1 MKIGIQDTLKKVPL
15 LNLPDKPLTSSTQ
28 EELPIADITDDL
40 ILFKDGGA
48 AIILESTSL
57 NFGLLS
63 EKEQEAVIYAYAA
76 LLNSLSF
83 TIQIIVRSQKKDIS
97 NYLNYLDLAWKKIT
111 NPKLKDLMGSYKN
124 FISET
129 IKKKN
134 VLGKRFFVVIP
145 FSPLELGVAKSFLA
159 VTKRKGPLPFPKS
172 YIIKKAATILF
183 PRRDHL
189 MRQAGRLGIKLT
201 PLPKDDVI
209 ELFYDV
215 YNPKAPIIKSTANP
229 TVSTGQKTGA

>member
-1 MKIGIQDTLKKVPL
+1 MKIGIQNTLKKVPL
-15 LNLPDKPLTSSTQ
+15 LNLPDKPLTSTTQ

-40 ILFKDGGA
+40 VLFKDGGA
-48 AIILESTSL
+48 AVVLESTSL

-83 TIQIIVRSQKKDIS
+83 TIQIIVRSQRKDIS
-97 NYLNYLDLAWKKIT
+97 NYLTYLDLAWQKIT
-111 NPKLKDLMGSYKN
+111 NPKLKSLMGSYKN

-145 FSPLELGVAKSFLA
+145 FSPLELGVTKSFMTI
-159 VTKRKGPLPFPKS
+159 TKRKGPLPFSKS

-215 YNPKAPIIKSTANP
+215 YNPKAPIIKSTASP
-229 TVSTGQKTGA
+229 TVNTGQKTGT